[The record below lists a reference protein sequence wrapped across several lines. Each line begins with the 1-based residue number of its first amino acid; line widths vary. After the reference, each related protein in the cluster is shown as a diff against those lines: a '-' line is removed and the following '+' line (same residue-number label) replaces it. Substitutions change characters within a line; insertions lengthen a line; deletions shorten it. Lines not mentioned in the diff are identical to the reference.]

1 MDDSGFSRLPAELRI
16 KVYEYALVFDRVS
29 CRLHGSSCFWPERS
43 LSTQLALTRVCK
55 QIRAECQD
63 LSIHSEQTHCENGG
77 CDPRETGLDSRYEL
91 LPAVSMPG
99 NSPSDPN
106 VAATFDRAPV
116 RATADCHQ
124 DHDRSFLQRGEA
136 RRRTT

>member
-16 KVYEYALVFDRVS
+16 KFYEFTLVFDRVS
-29 CRLHGSSCFWPERS
+29 CRLHESSCFWPERS
-43 LSTQLALTRVCK
+43 PSTQLALTRVCK

-63 LSIHSEQTHCENGG
+63 LPFTLNKTHCENGG
-77 CDPRETGLDSRYEL
+77 CDPRETGLDSRCEL
-91 LPAVSMPG
+91 LPAISMPG
-99 NSPSDPN
+99 NSPWDPVVN
-106 VAATFDRAPV
+106 ATFDRAPV